1 MEGMINSYPQSVVDA
16 LNKDYAVPSITAL
29 DSLDRIS
36 GAIHAIEMLPFKE
49 QYIIKQH
56 YANRKSMEKIG
67 VELHLTRQRI
77 SVLHKKAMQRLIHP
91 NISIYLYNGLKGAEE
106 ILQRANTVPFF
117 PYEDNEPYLSV
128 DVLPDYIDKLKLSP
142 RTYNALMRNG
152 ITTIGEVLSMS
163 EKDLMRL
170 KSFGAKAYSE
180 LMSISGGL
188 MSEYAKSYRNHSDL
202 FEKIDNSDAFTQKE
216 KETIKGAFSELYLL
230 KKEKESV

>member
-1 MEGMINSYPQSVVDA
+1 
-16 LNKDYAVPSITAL
+16 
-29 DSLDRIS
+29 
-36 GAIHAIEMLPFKE
+36 
-49 QYIIKQH
+49 
-56 YANRKSMEKIG
+56 MEKIG

-128 DVLPDYIDKLKLSP
+128 DVIPDYIDKLKLSP

-152 ITTIGEVLSMS
+152 ITTIGAVLSMS
-163 EKDLMRL
+163 DKDLMRL

-188 MSEYAKSYRNHSDL
+188 MSEYAKSYRNHADL
-202 FEKIDNSDAFTQKE
+202 FEKIDSSDTFTQKE